1 MIGTSGQTSCRW
13 RKGHGGLRL
22 DQTKRLNKIEREST
36 RFRKLVARVA
46 IWPLMVNLGL
56 IKIGTKV
63 VRHRGYLTFQMAEVA
78 VSRGLFAEILG
89 LIGRLRPF
97 PTRWERG

>member
-1 MIGTSGQTSCRW
+1 
-13 RKGHGGLRL
+13 
-22 DQTKRLNKIEREST
+22 
-36 RFRKLVARVA
+36 
-46 IWPLMVNLGL
+46 MVNLGL